1 MPAKRPAPGDKE
13 SPGDLPIADH
23 MPSVIGATLVMKGEL
38 TLDEDLVVHGTI
50 VGPID
55 NRDRRLS
62 VTSFARI
69 QGDVQSKTMDIAGTV
84 EGTVSGGSS
93 LVLRRTANLTGDLS
107 ADSVEIEQGTN
118 LENAIVAGRVSVRP
132 R

>member
-1 MPAKRPAPGDKE
+1 MSAKKEIPDDKLSPVDPPA
-13 SPGDLPIADH
+13 ADD

-50 VGPID
+50 VGPIN

-69 QGDVQSKTMDIAGTV
+69 EGDVQSKTMDIAGTV
-84 EGTVSGGSS
+84 EGTVSGGSA

-107 ADSVEIEQGTN
+107 ADKVMIEQGTN
-118 LENAIVAGRVSVRP
+118 LENAVVGGRVSVKP
-132 R
+132 D